1 MSDQDWRIYHGGGEP
16 HDVKFPPSPPW
27 RRFGGKSENDAYR
40 GTKFLADQEAI
51 DLVNAALYLRRPLL
65 ISGRPGS
72 GKSSLAYAVARE
84 LKLGPVLRWSITS
97 STKLSDGL
105 YHYDAIGRL
114 QDSAMGP
121 SSSNTNATAE
131 KTLLEGSSSSDTN
144 VTAEKTLPDIGE
156 YIRLGPLGAALL
168 PAEKP
173 RVLLVD
179 EIDKSDMDF
188 PNDLLHVFE
197 EGEFEIPELVRMSK
211 ERKKIPVYR
220 ETWGEAKVIIEE
232 GRARC
237 REFPFVVMTS
247 NEEREFPQA
256 FLRRCLRLEMQIPNE
271 EKLLSIV
278 NTHFGPQAESAAKDL
293 IERFIM
299 DPTKKDVATDQLL
312 NAVYLVSRGVDSR
325 EKEAVFKAVLRSL
338 SS

>member
-1 MSDQDWRIYHGGGEP
+1 MSDQDWRVYHGGGEP

-72 GKSSLAYAVARE
+72 GKSSLAYSVARE

-121 SSSNTNATAE
+121 SSS
-131 KTLLEGSSSSDTN
+131 DTN
-144 VTAEKTLPDIGE
+144 VTVEKTLPDIGE

-211 ERKKIPVYR
+211 ERKTIPVYQ
-220 ETWGEAKVIIEE
+220 ETWGEAKVVIEE
-232 GRARC
+232 GRVRC

-293 IERFIM
+293 IARFIM